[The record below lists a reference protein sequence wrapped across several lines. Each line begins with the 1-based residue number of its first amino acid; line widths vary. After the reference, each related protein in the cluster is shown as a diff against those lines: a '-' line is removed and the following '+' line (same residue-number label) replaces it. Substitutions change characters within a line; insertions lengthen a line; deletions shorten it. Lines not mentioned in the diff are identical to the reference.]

1 MKRGLTEAELTEQ
14 LNLLR
19 ERVVKLKE
27 VPALQ
32 SVADLLKA
40 GADPRAIMD
49 CFSQSLMEIGQMY
62 QAGRYYMTGL
72 VLAGE
77 IMRQALVILLPHLA
91 REKTEATKGQI
102 IIGTIE
108 GDIHDLGKN
117 LAGYFL
123 EAGGFEVVD
132 LGVDVPPRVFLREI
146 LQREPDAVGVSLLLT
161 TCIEPL
167 KRLVHLLKEAYHDR
181 PAPPLFVGCG
191 FLIKDAEDEGIMA
204 IKAKE
209 REWLGV
215 EHVVTDAYDTL
226 RLCQELTR
234 HKRPAPPPE

>member
-1 MKRGLTEAELTEQ
+1 MAGTDKEIADQ
-14 LNLLR
+14 LNTLR
-19 ERVVKLKE
+19 ERVIKLKE
-27 VPALQ
+27 IPALQ

-49 CFSQSLMEIGQMY
+49 CFSDSLMEIGKMY

-91 REKTEATKGQI
+91 KDKAAPTRGQI

-123 EAGGFEVVD
+123 EAGGFEVID
-132 LGVDVPPRVFLREI
+132 LGVDVSPRVFLREI

-161 TCIEPL
+161 PCIEPL
-167 KRLVHLLKEAYHDR
+167 KRLVHLLKEAYHER

-191 FLIKDAEDEGIMA
+191 FLMQNSEDEGIMA
-204 IKAKE
+204 IREKE
-209 REWLGV
+209 RDWLGV

-226 RLCQELTR
+226 RLCQELTA
-234 HKRPAPPPE
+234 HKRPPQAE

>member
-1 MKRGLTEAELTEQ
+1 MTKD
-14 LNLLR
+14 LNAQMDSLR
-19 ERVVKLKE
+19 ERIIALKE
-27 VPALQ
+27 VAALQ
-32 SVADLLKA
+32 SVADLLNE

-49 CFSQSLMEIGQMY
+49 CFSDSLIEIGRLY
-62 QAGRYYMTGL
+62 QQGRYYMTGL

-77 IMRQALVILLPHLA
+77 IMRQALSLLMPHLA
-91 REKTEATKGQI
+91 KEKKKKSNGLI

-132 LGVDVPPRVFLREI
+132 LGVDVSPRAFLKEI

-161 TCIEPL
+161 ACIEPL
-167 KRLVHLLKEAYHDR
+167 KRLVHLLKETYHER

-191 FLIKDAEDEGIMA
+191 FLGRDFNGEGFF
-204 IKAKE
+204 KVQENE
-209 REWLGV
+209 RELLGV
-215 EHVVTDAYDTL
+215 EHIVTDAYDTL
-226 RLCQELTR
+226 KLCRQLTSA
-234 HKRPAPPPE
+234 KKEED